1 MRFDKDIHIDA
12 ADIAPTASWT
22 APAAAGPVKG
32 GLMFVTLGLCTH
44 REFCR
49 SSFMLGYSLNGLLAY
64 DVSYC
69 SWKPSKFGVIL
80 WICVNK
86 D

>member
-49 SSFMLGYSLNGLLAY
+49 SSFMLGYSLDGLLAVAEGY
-64 DVSYC
+64 AHIISYC

-80 WICVNK
+80 
-86 D
+86 